1 MTTLDIQITSPRAS
15 QEPGAVGIDLD
26 PAKLEFGKTF
36 APDWFV
42 SEYRDGSWQNARVEP
57 SHNISL
63 HPAAIVLHYGQSI
76 FEGMKA
82 YRWANGKVA
91 LFRPRENARRFARS
105 AERMAM
111 PAVDP
116 DFFVE
121 AVKALVR
128 TEAAWIPREPGSLY
142 IRPTMMGTEACIGVR
157 ASHDVLFFIIALPSG
172 AYFKETDAST
182 VGTVTVYIAE
192 TSSRAAH
199 GGTGDVKASAN
210 YAISL
215 HTIEEGKRK
224 GCSQVLFLDSNGKR
238 LVEELGGMN
247 VFFVENNTL
256 YTPPLH
262 DTILPGITRAS
273 VIQVARD
280 LGIGVSETPIQID
293 EAADKI
299 QSGAISEVFAC
310 GTAAVVIGIKEFVF
324 ETGRRLTIG
333 GGVAGEITRKINFEL
348 QGIQFGRLPD
358 KHGWTE
364 IVA

>member
-1 MTTLDIQITSPRAS
+1 
-15 QEPGAVGIDLD
+15 
-26 PAKLEFGKTF
+26 
-36 APDWFV
+36 
-42 SEYRDGSWQNARVEP
+42 
-57 SHNISL
+57 
-63 HPAAIVLHYGQSI
+63 
-76 FEGMKA
+76 MKA

-91 LFRPRENARRFARS
+91 LFRPKENARRFARS

-111 PAVDP
+111 PPVDTE
-116 DFFVE
+116 FFVE

-128 TEAAWIPREPGSLY
+128 TDAEWTPREPGSLY

-157 ASHDVLFFIIALPSG
+157 ASHEVLFFIIALPSG
-172 AYFKETDAST
+172 AYFKDTSADSA
-182 VGTVTVYIAE
+182 VRVYVAE

-224 GCSQVLFLDSNGKR
+224 GCSQVLFLDSTGKR
-238 LVEELGGMN
+238 QVEELGGMN

-262 DTILPGITRAS
+262 DTILPGITRDS

-280 LGIGVSETPIQID
+280 LGIGVCETPIQID
-293 EAADKI
+293 EAAEKI
-299 QSGAISEVFAC
+299 QSGRISEVFAC
-310 GTAAVVIGIKEFVF
+310 GTAAVVIGINELVF

-333 GGVAGEITRKINFEL
+333 GGVAGELTRKLNSEL

-358 KHGWTE
+358 RHGWTD
-364 IVA
+364 IVT

>member
-1 MTTLDIQITSPRAS
+1 MTTLDIQISSPQTSV
-15 QEPGAVGIDLD
+15 VGVDLD

-36 APDWFV
+36 APDWFA
-42 SEYRDGSWQNARVEP
+42 SEYKNGVWQNARVEP
-57 SHNISL
+57 FQKISL

-91 LFRPRENARRFARS
+91 LFRPKENAKRFARS

-111 PAVDP
+111 PPVDAEC
-116 DFFVE
+116 FVE

-128 TEAAWIPREPGSLY
+128 TDAEWTPREPGSLY
-142 IRPTMMGTEACIGVR
+142 LRPTLVGTEACIGVR
-157 ASHDVLFFIIALPSG
+157 ASHEYLFFVIALPSG
-172 AYFKETDAST
+172 AYFRETDANT
-182 VGTVTVYIAE
+182 VGCVTVYVAE
-192 TSSRAAH
+192 TTSRAAH

-224 GCSQVLFLDSNGKR
+224 GASQVLFLDSDGKR
-238 LVEELGGMN
+238 TVEELGGMN
-247 VFFVENNTL
+247 VFFVEGDTL
-256 YTPPLH
+256 YTPELH
-262 DTILPGITRAS
+262 GTILPGITRDS

-280 LGIGVSETPIQID
+280 IGLKVVEGAINID
-293 EAADKI
+293 EAAEKI
-299 QSGAISEVFAC
+299 QSGKMGEVFAC
-310 GTAAVVIGIKEFVF
+310 GTAAVVIGISNFMF
-324 ETGRRLTIG
+324 ESGRKLQIGTGQAGEVTRRL
-333 GGVAGEITRKINFEL
+333 NYEL

-364 IVA
+364 VVG